1 MPEALR
7 DHPLRRQLT
16 HEVHTRPFARL
27 TAPQRATHL
36 ALLSGEAGAAA
47 DHEHVARLCAVFGV
61 APPDDGETHFMADFG
76 EFRLKWERHTEFSTY
91 SFFCPGNSQPQPFAQ
106 PVLDRVPRDWLEAL
120 PGELLVGIHAEL
132 EPAEQPDRDPRELA
146 ALFAGENFTGSE
158 VVGDSAAAWMDFA
171 INPDGFGRLLISDR
185 QLRPL
190 QAGRLVQRLFEI
202 ETYRMMA
209 LLAFPLA
216 KRYGPEL
223 GVAVARLAEITQR
236 MAESET
242 PHEERRLLD
251 ELTALSQ
258 EIERLAS
265 ATGYR
270 FSAAEAYHAIVRE
283 RIEELRESRIEGF
296 QTIDEFMAR
305 RLAPAMRTCAA
316 VRDRLDRLSR
326 RVARASQLLLTRVD
340 IHLEAQNR
348 DLLRSMNRR
357 AKLQLRLQETVE
369 GLSVAAISYYLV
381 GLINYAAK
389 AVKAGGL
396 AFDVDLVTGLSI
408 PVVALLVWYGV
419 RRVRRMVTGRAGA
432 DEA

>member
-1 MPEALR
+1 MAEALR

-16 HEVHTRPFARL
+16 HEVHTRPYARL
-27 TAPQRATHL
+27 TAPQRASHL

-47 DHEHVARLCAVFGV
+47 DHGHVARLCAAFGV
-61 APPDDGETHFMADFG
+61 APPGDGDTHFMADFG

-91 SFFCPGNSQPQPFAQ
+91 SFFCPGNSETEPFAQ

-120 PGELLVGIHAEL
+120 PGELLVGIHAEI
-132 EPAEQPDRDPRELA
+132 EPADRPERDPEELA
-146 ALFAGENFTGSE
+146 GMFASENFTGSLMS
-158 VVGDSAAAWMDFA
+158 GDAATARMDFA
-171 INPDGFGRLLISDR
+171 INPDGFGRLLLSDR
-185 QLRPL
+185 RLRPR
-190 QAGRLVQRLFEI
+190 QAGRLIQRLFEI

-216 KRYGPEL
+216 KRQGSEL
-223 GVAVARLAEITQR
+223 DSAAKRLATITER
-236 MAESET
+236 MADIDTLED
-242 PHEERRLLD
+242 ERALLE
-251 ELTALSQ
+251 ELTALSE
-258 EIERLAS
+258 EIERMA
-265 ATGYR
+265 ARAGYR
-270 FSAAEAYHAIVRE
+270 FAAARAYYAIVLS
-283 RIEELRESRIEGF
+283 RIEELRETRIEGY

-305 RLAPAMRTCAA
+305 RLAPAMRTCEAMS
-316 VRDRLDRLSR
+316 DRLDRVSR
-326 RVARASQLLLTRVD
+326 RLERAGQLLRTRVD

-408 PVVALLVWYGV
+408 PVVALLVWTGV
-419 RRVRRMVTGRAGA
+419 RRVRRMVAGRAGSG
-432 DEA
+432 EA

>member
-1 MPEALR
+1 MAEALR

-16 HEVHTRPFARL
+16 HEVHTRPYARL
-27 TAPQRATHL
+27 TAPQRASHL

-47 DHEHVARLCAVFGV
+47 DHGHVARLCAAFGV
-61 APPDDGETHFMADFG
+61 APPGDGDTHFMADFG

-91 SFFCPGNSQPQPFAQ
+91 SFFCPGNSETEPFAQ

-120 PGELLVGIHAEL
+120 PGELLVGIHAEI
-132 EPAEQPDRDPRELA
+132 EPADRPERDPEELA
-146 ALFAGENFTGSE
+146 GMFASENFTGSLMS
-158 VVGDSAAAWMDFA
+158 GDAATARMDFA
-171 INPDGFGRLLISDR
+171 INPDGFGRLLLSDR
-185 QLRPL
+185 RLRPR
-190 QAGRLVQRLFEI
+190 QAGRLIQRLFEI

-216 KRYGPEL
+216 KRQGSEL
-223 GVAVARLAEITQR
+223 DSAAKRLATITER
-236 MAESET
+236 MADIDTLED
-242 PHEERRLLD
+242 ERALLE
-251 ELTALSQ
+251 ELTALSE
-258 EIERLAS
+258 EIERMA
-265 ATGYR
+265 ARAGYR
-270 FSAAEAYHAIVRE
+270 FAAARAYYAIVLS
-283 RIEELRESRIEGF
+283 RIEELRETRIEGY

-316 VRDRLDRLSR
+316 MRERLDRLSR
-326 RVARASQLLLTRVD
+326 RLERAGQLLRTRVD

-408 PVVALLVWYGV
+408 PVVALLVWTGV
-419 RRVRRMVTGRAGA
+419 RRVRRMVAGRAGSG
-432 DEA
+432 EA